1 MFHKYDKQDVENP
14 CVPNSYPI
22 AQSQLSW
29 STYQNSK
36 YKLLMLL
43 GKLDKKVLIHGHHD
57 KTSCVTASVQNLVS
71 KCTVTCLALLL
82 KAAVHTLNRL
92 LICCDE
98 STVANG
104 CARRRTLGLQHRSY
118 VNITARV
125 NIQDERIKKNCCS
138 RWSDPLF
145 NKSNYHTG
153 IVVISSN
160 DSTSVYNLVDGAAT
174 TKFSSSYKT
183 LGKTAVA
190 FVANS
195 ISYCFPNI
203 FFHLSRLP
211 RMHLLYKR

>member
-1 MFHKYDKQDVENP
+1 MISRTVWKIPV
-14 CVPNSYPI
+14 YPI
-22 AQSQLSW
+22 AHDHSYHNQPIKTASI
-29 STYQNSK
+29 

-43 GKLDKKVLIHGHHD
+43 GKLDKKILIHGYHD

-104 CARRRTLGLQHRSY
+104 CARRRTLRLQHRSY

-138 RWSDPLF
+138 R
-145 NKSNYHTG
+145 
-153 IVVISSN
+153 
-160 DSTSVYNLVDGAAT
+160 
-174 TKFSSSYKT
+174 
-183 LGKTAVA
+183 
-190 FVANS
+190 
-195 ISYCFPNI
+195 
-203 FFHLSRLP
+203 
-211 RMHLLYKR
+211 

>member
-1 MFHKYDKQDVENP
+1 MISRTVWKIPV
-14 CVPNSYPI
+14 YPI
-22 AQSQLSW
+22 AHDHSYHNQPIKTA
-29 STYQNSK
+29 STSCSCYLVN
-36 YKLLMLL
+36 LI
-43 GKLDKKVLIHGHHD
+43 KKILIHGYHD

-138 RWSDPLF
+138 R
-145 NKSNYHTG
+145 
-153 IVVISSN
+153 
-160 DSTSVYNLVDGAAT
+160 
-174 TKFSSSYKT
+174 
-183 LGKTAVA
+183 
-190 FVANS
+190 
-195 ISYCFPNI
+195 
-203 FFHLSRLP
+203 
-211 RMHLLYKR
+211 